1 MIGRSIDKRWQ
12 TQEQQV
18 SHDQFWKRIKNYFA
32 AHIINGTGV
41 LLFLLLAIFVIW
53 PIISVLIK
61 SIYDSTG
68 LTLKYYKEFITYYYY
83 YRSFFN
89 TLILGILTTC
99 VCLTVGFCIA
109 YMTTRGPERLR
120 KPIKLIALIPL
131 IAPSYIFALS
141 LLTLLGN
148 RGIITKA
155 LGLQW
160 DIYGFP
166 GVVLAQTLGFLP
178 LSYIMIEN
186 TLSSLNPN
194 LEDSAANLGA
204 SEVKILRS
212 ITLPLLIPS
221 FLKTALIVFVMAV
234 AEFGNV
240 ALLCGRT
247 PFLAPDTYLMITG
260 EANFNMGSVLSAFL
274 ILPCA
279 IIFII
284 QNYLIKGN
292 EYTTIV
298 GKPVAAEPR
307 HITPVILIPFL
318 TVALVTCGLILV
330 TFGVVG
336 AGAFTKILGVDNTL
350 TLSHMFDKGSAKA
363 LYNSLTIASLSG
375 LFGAIL
381 GVFLAYVIAR
391 GKFRGRAILEGISI
405 AGFTLPGTVMG
416 IGYLLAFNKPPLWL
430 TGTTI
435 ILIINCIFRHLAVGV
450 EAGITK
456 LQQLSIEVEEASL
469 NLGAS
474 AATTFIRIVLPII
487 FPAFLYGF
495 MYVFMTTMVSISS
508 LIFLVSPGFSLASIY
523 IFDAASWGHIGMAS
537 AVTLKLIAV
546 VAVCLGIIQYLSKWT
561 GMNALR
567 RKD

>member
-18 SHDQFWKRIKNYFA
+18 SHDQFLKRIKNYFA

-41 LLFLLLAIFVIW
+41 ILFLLLAIFVIW

-68 LTLKYYKEFITYYYY
+68 LTLKYYKEFVTYYYY

-131 IAPSYIFALS
+131 VAPSYIFALS

-148 RGIITKA
+148 RGIITRA

-212 ITLPLLIPS
+212 ITLP
-221 FLKTALIVFVMAV
+221 
-234 AEFGNV
+234 
-240 ALLCGRT
+240 C
-247 PFLAPDTYLMITG
+247 
-260 EANFNMGSVLSAFL
+260 
-274 ILPCA
+274 
-279 IIFII
+279 
-284 QNYLIKGN
+284 
-292 EYTTIV
+292 
-298 GKPVAAEPR
+298 
-307 HITPVILIPFL
+307 
-318 TVALVTCGLILV
+318 
-330 TFGVVG
+330 
-336 AGAFTKILGVDNTL
+336 
-350 TLSHMFDKGSAKA
+350 
-363 LYNSLTIASLSG
+363 
-375 LFGAIL
+375 
-381 GVFLAYVIAR
+381 
-391 GKFRGRAILEGISI
+391 
-405 AGFTLPGTVMG
+405 
-416 IGYLLAFNKPPLWL
+416 
-430 TGTTI
+430 
-435 ILIINCIFRHLAVGV
+435 
-450 EAGITK
+450 
-456 LQQLSIEVEEASL
+456 
-469 NLGAS
+469 
-474 AATTFIRIVLPII
+474 
-487 FPAFLYGF
+487 
-495 MYVFMTTMVSISS
+495 
-508 LIFLVSPGFSLASIY
+508 
-523 IFDAASWGHIGMAS
+523 
-537 AVTLKLIAV
+537 
-546 VAVCLGIIQYLSKWT
+546 
-561 GMNALR
+561 
-567 RKD
+567 

>member
-1 MIGRSIDKRWQ
+1 
-12 TQEQQV
+12 
-18 SHDQFWKRIKNYFA
+18 
-32 AHIINGTGV
+32 
-41 LLFLLLAIFVIW
+41 
-53 PIISVLIK
+53 
-61 SIYDSTG
+61 
-68 LTLKYYKEFITYYYY
+68 
-83 YRSFFN
+83 
-89 TLILGILTTC
+89 
-99 VCLTVGFCIA
+99 
-109 YMTTRGPERLR
+109 MTTRGPERLR
-120 KPIKLIALIPL
+120 NPLRLITLIPL

-148 RGIITKA
+148 RGIITRA

-204 SEVKILRS
+204 SEVKILQS

-260 EANFNMGSVLSAFL
+260 EANFNMASVLSTFL

-284 QNYLIKGN
+284 QNYLIKGK
-292 EYTTIV
+292 EYTTIL

-307 HITPVILIPFL
+307 HITPLILIPFL
-318 TVALVTCGLILV
+318 TVAFVTCGLILV

-336 AGAFTKILGVDNTL
+336 AGAFTKILGVDNTF
-350 TLSHMFDKGSAKA
+350 TLSHMFDTRSTSA
-363 LYNSLTIASLSG
+363 LYNSIIIASLAG
-375 LFGAIL
+375 LFGAII
-381 GVFLAYVIAR
+381 GVFLSYVISR
-391 GKFRGRAILEGISI
+391 GKFKGRAVLEGISI

-435 ILIINCIFRHLAVGV
+435 ILVINCIFRHLAVGV

-474 AATTFIRIVLPII
+474 AATTFRRIVLPII

-523 IFDAASWGHIGMAS
+523 IFDAASWGYIGLAS
-537 AVTLKLIAV
+537 AVTLKLVAV
-546 VAVCLGIIQYLSKWT
+546 VAVCLAIIQYLSRWT
-561 GMNALR
+561 GMSAIK

>member
-1 MIGRSIDKRWQ
+1 MAEARTLSYSRPVWQ
-12 TQEQQV
+12 N
-18 SHDQFWKRIKNYFA
+18 IKNFFA
-32 AHIINGTGV
+32 AYIINGTGG
-41 LLFLLLAIFVIW
+41 LLFLLLAIFVLW
-53 PIISVLIK
+53 PIISLLLK
-61 SIYDSTG
+61 SISDSKG
-68 LTLKYYKEFITYYYY
+68 FTLKYYKEFITHHYY

-89 TLILGILTTC
+89 TLILGILTTS
-99 VCLTVGFCIA
+99 VCLSVGFCIA
-109 YMTTRGPERLR
+109 YMTTRGPKRLR
-120 KPIKLIALIPL
+120 KPIRLITLIPL

-141 LLTLLGN
+141 LITLLGN
-148 RGIITKA
+148 RGIITRA
-155 LGLQW
+155 LGLGW
-160 DIYGFP
+160 NIYGFP
-166 GVVLAQTLGFLP
+166 GCVLAQTLGFLP
-178 LSYIMIEN
+178 LAYIMIEN

-212 ITLPLLIPS
+212 ITIPLLIPS

-247 PFLAPDTYLMITG
+247 PFLAPDTYLMIIG
-260 EANFNMGSVLSAFL
+260 EANFNMASVLSAFL

-279 IIFII
+279 VIFVL
-284 QNYLIKGN
+284 QNFLIKGKD
-292 EYTTIV
+292 YTTIV

-307 HITPVILIPFL
+307 HITPLILIPFL
-318 TVALVTCGLILV
+318 TVSFVACGLILL

-336 AGAFTKILGVDNTL
+336 AGAFTKVLGVDNTF
-350 TLSHMFDKGSAKA
+350 TLSNIFNTRS
-363 LYNSLTIASLSG
+363 TIALNNSIKIASFAG

-381 GVFLAYVIAR
+381 GVFLSYVIAR
-391 GKFRGRAILEGISI
+391 GKFKGRAVLEGISV

-416 IGYLLAFNKPPLWL
+416 ISYLLTFNKPPLLL

-435 ILIINCIFRHLAVGV
+435 ILVINCIFRYLAVGV

-474 AATTFIRIVLPII
+474 TATTFRRIVLPII

-495 MYVFMTTMVSISS
+495 MFVFMTTMVSISAV
-508 LIFLVSPGFSLASIY
+508 IFLVPPGFPLASIY
-523 IFDAASWGHIGMAS
+523 IFDSAIWGYIGLAS
-537 AVTLKLIAV
+537 ATTLKLVAV
-546 VAVCLGIIQYLSKWT
+546 VAVCLTIIQFLSKWT
-561 GMNALR
+561 GMSAIK